1 MPKDKK
7 LHIYAGLSL
16 ALTVGLFILKRT
28 KTMKAVIDDLYLD
41 WTEKE
46 LPQAERTKHVHGMH
60 PYLGKFIPQLPEIF
74 LERR

>member
-1 MPKDKK
+1 
-7 LHIYAGLSL
+7 
-16 ALTVGLFILKRT
+16 
-28 KTMKAVIDDLYLD
+28 MKAVIDDLYLD

-74 LERR
+74 WRCFLRKAKPY